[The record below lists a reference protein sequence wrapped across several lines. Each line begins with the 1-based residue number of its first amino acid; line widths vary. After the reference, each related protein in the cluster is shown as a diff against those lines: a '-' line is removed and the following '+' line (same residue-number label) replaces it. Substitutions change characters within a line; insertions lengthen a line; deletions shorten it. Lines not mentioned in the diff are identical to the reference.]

1 MARHMLIRRQVLRL
15 LCLSVA
21 AGSAWALD
29 REAAAPPVRIGVS
42 LSLSGAYMHDGI
54 MQQKAYRLWAQHINQ
69 RGGLLGR
76 PVEMIIR
83 DDRSDAE
90 AARRIYQEFIERD
103 RLDLVFGP
111 FSSGITLAVAPIVER
126 NAYPMLAAG
135 AASDEIWRQG
145 YRYIFG
151 TIPAAG
157 RQTLGMLALLAEAGI
172 ESLALVHT
180 IDAYAV
186 DLAAGARQWA
196 AEFGIRITSTQQ
208 VARGTSDLT
217 SQARL
222 ARQSG
227 AQALLMA
234 GHFDESVNMRR
245 ALKLIDW
252 TPAAFFASVGPTLDQ
267 YGQVLRGDAEGVF
280 ATSTWEARE
289 ELKYPG
295 SADFLH
301 EFVRTY
307 NEPPSF
313 IGAQAYA
320 AGQILER
327 AVAKAG
333 GIERRALRAALS
345 ALDTEV
351 IIGRYAVDQSGLLIK
366 RFPLL
371 IQWQKGRREIVWP
384 AEMRTAPARFV
395 R

>member
-1 MARHMLIRRQVLRL
+1 MARPGFTRRSVLQL

-29 REAAAPPVRIGVS
+29 PKTAGPPVRIGVS
-42 LSLSGAYMHDGI
+42 LALSGAYMHEGV
-54 MQQKAYRLWAQHINQ
+54 MQHKAYRLWAQHLNQ

-76 PVEMIIR
+76 PVEMIVR
-83 DDRSDAE
+83 DDRSEAE
-90 AARRIYQEFIERD
+90 TARRLYQEFIERD
-103 RLDLVFGP
+103 HLDLVFGP
-111 FSSGITLAVAPIVER
+111 FSSGLTLAVAPIAER

-145 YRYIFG
+145 YRYVFG

-157 RQTLGMLALLAEAGI
+157 RQTIGLLALLAEAGI
-172 ESLALVHT
+172 DSLALVHT
-180 IDAYAV
+180 SDAYAL
-186 DLAAGARQWA
+186 DLAAGTRKWA
-196 AEFGIRITSTQQ
+196 AEYGIKITSTQQ
-208 VARGTSDLT
+208 VIRGTADLT
-217 SQARL
+217 APARL
-222 ARQSG
+222 AQQSG
-227 AQALLMA
+227 ARALLMA

-245 ALKLIDW
+245 ALKLIGW
-252 TPAAFFASVGPTLDQ
+252 TPTAFFASVGPTLDQ
-267 YGQVLRGDAEGVF
+267 YGQLLGGDAEGVF

-295 SADFLH
+295 SAEFLR

-307 NEPPSF
+307 DEAPSF

-333 GIERRALRAALS
+333 GIERRGLREALS
-345 ALDTEV
+345 TLDTEV

-384 AEMRTAPARFV
+384 AEVRTAPARFV

>member
-1 MARHMLIRRQVLRL
+1 MAGRVFTRRNVLQL

-29 REAAAPPVRIGVS
+29 SGSAAPPVRIGVS
-42 LSLSGAYMHDGI
+42 LALSGVHMHDGI
-54 MQQKAYRLWAQHINQ
+54 MQHKAYRLWAQHVNQ

-83 DDRSDAE
+83 DDRSDPE
-90 AARRIYQEFIERD
+90 LARRIYQEFIERD

-111 FSSGITLAVAPIVER
+111 FSSGITLAVAPIAER
-126 NAYPMLAAG
+126 NAYPMLAPG

-145 YRYIFG
+145 YRYVFG

-157 RQTLGMLALLAEAGI
+157 RQTVGLLAVLAEAGI
-172 ESLALVHT
+172 DSLALVHT
-180 IDAYAV
+180 TDAYAL
-186 DLAAGARQWA
+186 DLAAGARKWA
-196 AEFGIRITSTQQ
+196 AEFGIGITSTQQ
-208 VARGTSDLT
+208 VQHGTTDLT
-217 SQARL
+217 AAARL
-222 ARQSG
+222 AQQSG
-227 AQALLMA
+227 ARALLMA
-234 GHFDESVNMRR
+234 GHFDQSVNMRR
-245 ALKLIDW
+245 ALKLIGW
-252 TPAAFFASVGPTLDQ
+252 TPEAFFASVGPTLDQ
-267 YGQVLRGDAEGVF
+267 YEQLLRGDAEGVF

-301 EFVRTY
+301 EFVRSY
-307 NEPPSF
+307 DEAPSF

-333 GIERRALRAALS
+333 GIDRRALREALS
-345 ALDTEV
+345 QLDTEV

-384 AEMRTAPARFV
+384 AEIRTAPARFV